1 MTAVD
6 EIKSRIHIE
15 DLVNEIPSV
24 KLRKSGK
31 NYVGFCPFHENK
43 RTPAFVV
50 FPDSGVWKCFGAC
63 NEGGDIFK
71 FVMKRDGCD
80 FPQAL
85 KTLAAKAGIELE
97 PLTPQRKEEDEHL
110 DRIRQL
116 LEESVL
122 LYQHHLTRN
131 PAGKL
136 ALDYLTKR
144 GLTTETIASFG
155 MGYAPAGWDTLMAH
169 FTGRGY
175 TVDELKEAGLVSE
188 NPEKERVYDRFRNRI
203 MIPIRDAQGRMAG
216 FGARILDP
224 NDVPKFLNSP
234 QTALFDKG
242 RLLFGMDHA
251 RRAIR
256 EKDQAVIVEGY
267 LDVIILHQAG
277 FTNTVSP
284 MGTALTEDQLRQLQ
298 RMTRKMILALDA
310 DAAGAKAT
318 MRGLEIARQSL
329 DHGDEMVFDARGLLH
344 EESRLRADL
353 RVTAIP
359 EGMDPDEVVL
369 RSPAEWEDILKNAK
383 PIVQHVMD
391 TMAAASDLSD
401 PKEKDALARKI
412 IPLIEDLA
420 SPIERDTYRSRLAVL
435 LRVNE
440 ESLMQL
446 QGGDATV
453 RQKPAARR
461 RQKPSRRDVPG
472 MGEIKNPLRPL
483 ENHCLR
489 LLLFKPD
496 LFLALESELKKS
508 QFEPLSVDDFQSAEA
523 QEAFLL
529 LTEAINQQEASVNDF
544 LVDHQPETLATFL
557 QQINAGVNLD
567 GTSDERIYDDLFD
580 TITRLRLV
588 QIREAIDSIRF
599 LVTELAG
606 WEKTQID
613 ERESMREYNKKM
625 TDLTGER
632 LRLEKALVPEIN
644 FQ

>member
-15 DLVNEIPSV
+15 DLADEIPAV

-31 NYVGFCPFHENK
+31 NHTGFCPFHENK

-50 FPDSGVWKCFGAC
+50 FPDSGTWRCFGAC

-71 FVMKRDGCD
+71 FVMKRDSCD

-85 KTLAAKAGIELE
+85 KTLAAKAGVELE
-97 PLTPQRKEEDEHL
+97 PLTPQRKEEDAHL

-131 PAGKL
+131 PAGKP

-144 GLTTETIASFG
+144 GLTAETIAAFG
-155 MGYAPAGWDTLMAH
+155 MGYAPAGWDTLMSH

-175 TVDELKEAGLVSE
+175 TVDELKEAGLLSE

-391 TMAAASDLSD
+391 TMAAASNLAD

-446 QGGDATV
+446 QGGDSK
-453 RQKPAARR
+453 RQKPTARR

-472 MGEIKNPLRPL
+472 MGEIKNPLRLL

-496 LFLALESELKKS
+496 LFSTLDNELKTNLFS
-508 QFEPLSVDDFQSAEA
+508 PLSVDDFQSAES

-529 LTEAINQQEASVNDF
+529 LIDAVSQQETSINDF
-544 LVDHQPETLATFL
+544 ILDHQPETLAAFL
-557 QQINAGVNLD
+557 QQINVGVNLE
-567 GTSDERIYDDLFD
+567 GTTDERIYDDLYD

-588 QIREAIDSIRF
+588 QIRESIDSIRF
-599 LVTELAG
+599 LVSDLAG

-613 ERESMREYNKKM
+613 ERESLREYNKKM
-625 TDLTGER
+625 TDLTGDR
-632 LRLEKALVPEIN
+632 LRLEKALQPEIN

>member
-15 DLVNEIPSV
+15 DLVNEIPTV

-31 NYVGFCPFHENK
+31 NYTGFCPFHENK

-85 KTLAAKAGIELE
+85 KTLAHKAGVELE
-97 PLTPQRKEEDEHL
+97 PLTPQRKEEDAHL

-116 LEESVL
+116 LEETVL
-122 LYQHHLTRN
+122 FYQHHLTRT
-131 PAGKL
+131 PAGKP

-144 GLTTETIASFG
+144 GLTAETISSFG
-155 MGYAPAGWDTLMAH
+155 MGFAPAGWDTLMTH

-175 TVDELKEAGLVSE
+175 TVDELKEAGLISE

-203 MIPIRDAQGRMAG
+203 IIPIRDAQGRMAG

-369 RSPAEWEDILKNAK
+369 RNPSEWEDILKNAK

-391 TMAAASDLSD
+391 TMAAASDLND

-446 QGGDATV
+446 QGGDVT
-453 RQKPAARR
+453 RQKPTTRR

-472 MGEIKNPLRPL
+472 VGELKNPLRLL

-496 LFLALESELKKS
+496 LFSTLDADLKNNLFS
-508 QFEPLSVDDFQSAEA
+508 PLSVDDFQSAES

-529 LTEAINQQEASVNDF
+529 LIDAVSQQETSVSDF
-544 LVDHQPETLATFL
+544 ILDHQPETLAAFL
-557 QQINAGVNLD
+557 QQINVGVNLD
-567 GTSDERIYDDLFD
+567 GTTDERIYDDLYD

-588 QIREAIDSIRF
+588 QNRESIDSIRF
-599 LVTELAG
+599 LVSDLAG
-606 WEKTQID
+606 WEKTQVD
-613 ERESMREYNKKM
+613 ERESLREYNKKM

-632 LRLEKALVPEIN
+632 LRLEKALQPEIN

>member
-6 EIKSRIHIE
+6 DIKSHIHIE
-15 DLVNEIPSV
+15 DLVNEIPTV

-31 NYVGFCPFHENK
+31 NFTGFCPFHENR

-50 FPDSGVWKCFGAC
+50 FPDSGTWRCFGQC

-71 FVMKRDGCD
+71 FVMKKEGCD

-85 KTLAAKAGIELE
+85 KLLALKAGVELE
-97 PLTPQRKEEDEHL
+97 PLTPQRKEEDEHQDKL
-110 DRIRQL
+110 RQL
-116 LEESVL
+116 LEETVL
-122 LYQHHLTRN
+122 FYQHYLTQN
-131 PAGKL
+131 VLGKS

-144 GLTTETIASFG
+144 GLTAETIVSFG
-155 MGYAPAGWDTLMAH
+155 LGYAPAGWDTLMTH

-175 TVDELKEAGLVSE
+175 SAADLKEAGLLSE
-188 NPEKERVYDRFRNRI
+188 NPEKERIYDRFRNRI

-234 QTALFDKG
+234 QTPLFDKG
-242 RLLFGMDHA
+242 RLLYGMDHA
-251 RRAIR
+251 RKSIR

-267 LDVIILHQAG
+267 LDVILLHQAG

-298 RMTRKMILALDA
+298 RLTRKMILALDA

-329 DHGDEMVFDARGLLH
+329 DRGDEMVFDARGLLH

-369 RSPAEWEDILKNAK
+369 RNPAEWEAILQNAK

-391 TMAAASDLSD
+391 TLAEGRNLND
-401 PKEKDALARKI
+401 PKVKDEIARQI

-435 LRVNE
+435 LHVNE

-446 QGGDATV
+446 QTGDTG
-453 RQKPAARR
+453 QPRR
-461 RQKPSRRDVPG
+461 SSGRRVKPSRRERSISPEVRS
-472 MGEIKNPLRPL
+472 PLRPL
-483 ENHCLR
+483 ENHCLC
-489 LLLFKPD
+489 LLLFQPD
-496 LFLALESELKKS
+496 LFTDVERELIQKKLHT
-508 QFEPLSVDDFQSAEA
+508 LSIDDFRFSEA
-523 QEAFLL
+523 QELFLL
-529 LTEAINQQEASVNDF
+529 VVDAINQLDVGVQEYITEHKSES
-544 LVDHQPETLATFL
+544 LRTYIEEITSGLSL
-557 QQINAGVNLD
+557 E
-567 GTSDERIYDDLFD
+567 GTSEDKLYEDMYD
-580 TITRLRLV
+580 TINRLRLA
-588 QIREAIDSIRF
+588 QIREAIDTIRF
-599 LVTELAG
+599 LVADLG
-606 WEKTQID
+606 DWEDPQVDIN
-613 ERESMREYNKKM
+613 ESKKEYDRKM
-625 TDLTGER
+625 LEFTGER
-632 LRLEKALVPEIN
+632 FRLEKALQPEIILN
-644 FQ
+644 

>member
-31 NYVGFCPFHENK
+31 NYTGFCPFHENK

-85 KTLAAKAGIELE
+85 KTLAHKAGVELE

-122 LYQHHLTRN
+122 VYQHHLTRN
-131 PAGKL
+131 PAGKPALEFL
-136 ALDYLTKR
+136 AKR
-144 GLTTETIASFG
+144 GLTAETIASFG
-155 MGYAPAGWDTLMAH
+155 MGYAPAGWDTLMSH

-175 TVDELKEAGLVSE
+175 TVNELKEAGLVSE

-224 NDVPKFLNSP
+224 NDNPKFLNSP

-251 RRAIR
+251 RKAIR

-369 RSPAEWEDILKNAK
+369 RDPAEWEAILKNAK

-391 TMAAASDLSD
+391 TMAAASNLAD

-435 LRVNE
+435 LHINE

-446 QGGDATV
+446 QGVDNAGE
-453 RQKPAARR
+453 KPTARR
-461 RQKPSRRDVPG
+461 RKKPSRRDVPG
-472 MGEIKNPLRPL
+472 MGEIKNPLPPL

-496 LFLALESELKKS
+496 LFSTLDSELKTNLFS
-508 QFEPLSVDDFQSAEA
+508 PLSVDDFQSAES

-529 LTEAINQQEASVNDF
+529 LIKAIGQQDSSVKDF
-544 LVDHQPETLATFL
+544 IFDHQPEPLAAFL
-557 QQINAGVNLD
+557 QQINTGINLD
-567 GTSDERIYDDLFD
+567 GTPDESIYEDLYD
-580 TITRLRLV
+580 SITRLRLI
-588 QIREAIDSIRF
+588 QIHESIDSIRF
-599 LVTELAG
+599 LVTDLAG

-613 ERESMREYNKKM
+613 EQESLREYYKKM
-625 TDLTGER
+625 KDLSVDR
-632 LRLEKALVPEIN
+632 LRLEKALQPEIN

>member
-31 NYVGFCPFHENK
+31 NYTGFCPFHENK

-50 FPDSGVWKCFGAC
+50 FPDSGTWRCFGQC

-71 FVMKRDGCD
+71 FIMKREGCD

-85 KTLAAKAGIELE
+85 KSLAAKAGVELE

-110 DRIRQL
+110 ERIRQL
-116 LEESVL
+116 LEETVL
-122 LYQHHLTRN
+122 FYQHFLVQN
-131 PAGKL
+131 VLGKP
-136 ALDYLTKR
+136 ALDYLTRR
-144 GLTTETIASFG
+144 GLTLETISSFG
-155 MGYAPAGWDTLMAH
+155 LGYAPAGWDALMAH
-169 FTGRGY
+169 FTERGY
-175 TVDELKEAGLVSE
+175 TAEELKEAGLLSE

-234 QTALFDKG
+234 QTSLFDKS
-242 RLLFGMDHA
+242 RLLYGMDHA
-251 RRAIR
+251 RKSIR

-267 LDVIILHQAG
+267 FDVILLHQAG
-277 FTNTVSP
+277 FTNTISP

-298 RMTRKMILALDA
+298 RLSRKIVLALDA

-318 MRGLEIARQSL
+318 MRGLEVARQSL
-329 DHGDEMVFDARGLLH
+329 ERGDEIVFDARGLLH

-359 EGMDPDEVVL
+359 EGMDPDEVAL
-369 RSPAEWEDILKNAK
+369 RDPAEWEAILRNAK

-391 TMAAASDLSD
+391 TLAAARDLTD
-401 PKEKDALARKI
+401 PKVKDEIARQI

-435 LRVNE
+435 LHVNE

-446 QGGDATV
+446 QVGTAG
-453 RQKPAARR
+453 QGKPRPRR
-461 RQKPSRRDVPG
+461 RMKPERHESAGQV
-472 MGEIKNPLRPL
+472 EWTNPLRLL

-496 LFLALESELKKS
+496 LFTQVENELKNNK
-508 QFEPLSVDDFQSAEA
+508 FPALSVDDFQSTES

-529 LTEAINQQEASVNDF
+529 LVDALNQLESSVPDYIF
-544 LVDHQPETLATFL
+544 DHQPESLSAFL
-557 QQINAGVNLD
+557 QTINTGFSLN
-567 GTSDERIYDDLFD
+567 SMPDERIYDDLYD
-580 TITRLRLV
+580 SITRLRLV
-588 QIREAIDSIRF
+588 QIREAIDTIRF
-599 LVTELAG
+599 LVSDLAE
-606 WEKTQID
+606 WQETQVD
-613 ERESMREYNKKM
+613 QRQSMRDYNRKM
-625 TDLTGER
+625 ADLTGER
-632 LRLEKALVPEIN
+632 LRLEKALQPEIN
-644 FQ
+644 LQ

>member
-31 NYVGFCPFHENK
+31 NYTGFCPFHDNK

-50 FPDSGVWKCFGAC
+50 FPDSGTWRCFGQC
-63 NEGGDIFK
+63 NEGGDLFK

-85 KTLAAKAGIELE
+85 KTLAAKAGVELE
-97 PLTPQRKEEDEHL
+97 PLTPQRKEEDAHRNRL
-110 DRIRQL
+110 RQL
-116 LEESVL
+116 LEETVL
-122 LYQHHLTRN
+122 FYQHYLTQN
-131 PAGKL
+131 TMGKP

-144 GLTTETIASFG
+144 GLTAETITSFG
-155 MGYAPAGWDTLMAH
+155 LGYAPPGWDTLMSH
-169 FTGRGY
+169 FTGKGY
-175 TVDELKEAGLVSE
+175 TTDELIEAGLLSE

-234 QTALFDKG
+234 QTTLFDKG
-242 RLLFGMDHA
+242 RLLFGMDQA
-251 RRAIR
+251 RKAIR
-256 EKDQAVIVEGY
+256 DKDQAVIVEGY
-267 LDVIILHQAG
+267 LDVIVLHQAG

-298 RMTRKMILALDA
+298 RLTRKMVLALDA

-318 MRGLEIARQSL
+318 MRGLEVARKSL
-329 DHGDEMVFDARGLLH
+329 DRGDEIIFDARGLLH

-353 RVTAIP
+353 RVTSIP

-369 RSPAEWEDILKNAK
+369 RDPKEWEAILQDAR
-383 PIVQHVMD
+383 PIVQHVME
-391 TMAAASDLSD
+391 TLAAGRDLND
-401 PKEKDALARKI
+401 PKVKDDVARQV

-420 SPIERDTYRSRLAVL
+420 SPIERDTYRSRLAVML
-435 LRVNE
+435 HVNE

-446 QGGDATV
+446 QGGGTGGR
-453 RQKPAARR
+453 RQPARR
-461 RQKPSRRDVPG
+461 RQRPSRKEQPSGV
-472 MGEIKNPLRPL
+472 EIKNPLRPL

-496 LFLALESELKKS
+496 LLPQLEEELKTNR
-508 QFEPLSVDDFQSAEA
+508 FPALSVDDFQSAES

-529 LTEAINQQEASVNDF
+529 LADAVNQLDSSIRDYISDNR
-544 LVDHQPETLATFL
+544 PETLDSFL
-557 QQINAGVNLD
+557 QEVDQGINLD
-567 GTSDERIYDDLFD
+567 NTPDDRIYDDLYD
-580 TITRLRLV
+580 TINRLRLV
-588 QIREAIDSIRF
+588 KIREAIDTIRF
-599 LVTELAG
+599 LVTDLAG
-606 WEKTQID
+606 WEEQQVD
-613 ERESMREYNKKM
+613 EKESLNQYYRKM
-625 TDLTGER
+625 SELTGER
-632 LRLEKALVPEIN
+632 FRLEKALQPEIN
-644 FQ
+644 LQ

>member
-31 NYVGFCPFHENK
+31 NYTGFCPFHENK

-50 FPDSGVWKCFGAC
+50 FPDSGTWRCFGQC

-71 FVMKRDGCD
+71 FVMKREGCD

-85 KTLAAKAGIELE
+85 KSLAAKAGVELE
-97 PLTPQRKEEDEHL
+97 PLTPQRKEEDEHQEK
-110 DRIRQL
+110 IRQL
-116 LEESVL
+116 LEETVL
-122 LYQHHLTRN
+122 LYKHYLTQN
-131 PAGKL
+131 AMGKP

-144 GLTTETIASFG
+144 GLTMETIASFDL
-155 MGYAPAGWDTLMAH
+155 GYAPAGWDTLSTH
-169 FTGRGY
+169 FTSRGY
-175 TVDELKEAGLVSE
+175 SVDDLKEAGLLSE
-188 NPEKERVYDRFRNRI
+188 NLEKERVYDRFRNRI

-234 QTALFDKG
+234 QTVLFDKG
-242 RLLFGMDHA
+242 RLLYGMDHA
-251 RRAIR
+251 RKSIR

-298 RMTRKMILALDA
+298 RLTRKMILALDA

-329 DHGDEMVFDARGLLH
+329 ERGDEMVFDARGLLH

-369 RSPAEWEDILKNAK
+369 RNPSEWEAILRNAK

-391 TMAAASDLSD
+391 TLAEAHDLND
-401 PKEKDALARKI
+401 PKEKDLVARQI

-420 SPIERDTYRSRLAVL
+420 SPVERDTYRSRLAVL
-435 LRVNE
+435 LHINE

-446 QGGDATV
+446 QAGGTV
-453 RQKPAARR
+453 RGKSAPRR
-461 RQKPSRRDVPG
+461 RPRPGLRDTAAPA
-472 MGEIKNPLRPL
+472 ELKNPLKLL
-483 ENHCLR
+483 ENHLLR

-496 LFLALESELKKS
+496 LFTLVENELKNNK
-508 QFEPLSVDDFQSAEA
+508 FPGLSVDDFQSTES

-529 LTEAINQQEASVNDF
+529 VAEAVQQLDASVRDYLNDH
-544 LVDHQPETLATFL
+544 LPESLNTFL
-557 QQINAGVNLD
+557 QSINSGISLD
-567 GTSDERIYDDLFD
+567 NTPDERIYDDLYD

-588 QIREAIDSIRF
+588 QIREAIDTIRF
-599 LVTELAG
+599 LVTDLAA
-606 WEKTQID
+606 WEEAQVD
-613 ERESMREYNKKM
+613 ERESIREYTRKM
-625 TDLTGER
+625 TELTGER
-632 LRLEKALVPEIN
+632 LRLEKALQPEIN
-644 FQ
+644 LQ

>member
-15 DLVNEIPSV
+15 DLVNEIPTV

-31 NYVGFCPFHENK
+31 NYTGFCPFHENK

-97 PLTPQRKEEDEHL
+97 PLTPQRKEVDAHL

-131 PAGKL
+131 PAGKP

-144 GLTTETIASFG
+144 GLTAETIASFG
-155 MGYAPAGWDTLMAH
+155 LGYAPAGWDTLMTH

-188 NPEKERVYDRFRNRI
+188 NLEKERVYDRFRNRI
-203 MIPIRDAQGRMAG
+203 MIPIRDAQERMAG

-369 RSPAEWEDILKNAK
+369 RNPAEWEEILKNAK

-446 QGGDATV
+446 QGGGTA
-453 RQKPAARR
+453 RQKPVVRR
-461 RQKPSRRDVPG
+461 RQKPPRRDVPG
-472 MGEIKNPLRPL
+472 VGEIKNPLRPL

-496 LFLALESELKKS
+496 LFLALEEELKNSK
-508 QFEPLSVDDFQSAEA
+508 FEPLSVDDFQSAEA

-529 LTEAINQQEASVNDF
+529 LMEAINQQDASINDF
-544 LVDHQPETLATFL
+544 LVDHQPETLAAFL

-625 TDLTGER
+625 MDLTGER
-632 LRLEKALVPEIN
+632 LRLEKALQPEIN

>member
-31 NYVGFCPFHENK
+31 NYTGFCPFHENK

-50 FPDSGVWKCFGAC
+50 FPDSGTWRCFGQC

-71 FVMKRDGCD
+71 FVMKREGCD

-85 KTLAAKAGIELE
+85 KSLAAKAGVELE
-97 PLTPQRKEEDEHL
+97 PLTPQRKEEDEHQEK
-110 DRIRQL
+110 IRQL
-116 LEESVL
+116 LEETVL
-122 LYQHHLTRN
+122 LYKHYLTQN
-131 PAGKL
+131 AMGKP

-144 GLTTETIASFG
+144 GLTMETIASFDL
-155 MGYAPAGWDTLMAH
+155 GYAPAGWDTLSTH
-169 FTGRGY
+169 FTSRGY
-175 TVDELKEAGLVSE
+175 TVDDLKEAGLLSE
-188 NPEKERVYDRFRNRI
+188 NLEKERVYDRFRNRI

-216 FGARILDP
+216 FGARVLDP

-234 QTALFDKG
+234 QTVLFDKG
-242 RLLFGMDHA
+242 RLLYGMDHA
-251 RRAIR
+251 RKSIR

-298 RMTRKMILALDA
+298 RLTRKMILALDA

-329 DHGDEMVFDARGLLH
+329 ERGDEMVFDARGLLH

-369 RSPAEWEDILKNAK
+369 RNPSEWEAILRNAK

-391 TMAAASDLSD
+391 TLAEAHDLND
-401 PKEKDALARKI
+401 PKEKDLVARQI

-420 SPIERDTYRSRLAVL
+420 SPVERDTYRSRLAVL
-435 LRVNE
+435 LHINE

-446 QGGDATV
+446 QAGGTV
-453 RQKPAARR
+453 RGKSAPRR
-461 RQKPSRRDVPG
+461 RPRPGRRDTVAPT
-472 MGEIKNPLRPL
+472 ELKNPLKLL
-483 ENHCLR
+483 ENHLLR

-496 LFLALESELKKS
+496 LFTLVENELKNNK
-508 QFEPLSVDDFQSAEA
+508 FPGLSVDDFQSTES

-529 LTEAINQQEASVNDF
+529 VAEAVQQLDASVRDYLNDH
-544 LVDHQPETLATFL
+544 LPESLNTFL
-557 QQINAGVNLD
+557 QSINSGISLD
-567 GTSDERIYDDLFD
+567 NTPDERIYDDLYD

-588 QIREAIDSIRF
+588 QIREAIDTIRF
-599 LVTELAG
+599 LVTDLAA
-606 WEKTQID
+606 WEEAQVD
-613 ERESMREYNKKM
+613 ERESIREYTRKM
-625 TDLTGER
+625 TELTGER
-632 LRLEKALVPEIN
+632 LRLEKALQPEIN
-644 FQ
+644 LQ

>member
-1 MTAVD
+1 MT
-6 EIKSRIHIE
+6 
-15 DLVNEIPSV
+15 
-24 KLRKSGK
+24 
-31 NYVGFCPFHENK
+31 
-43 RTPAFVV
+43 
-50 FPDSGVWKCFGAC
+50 
-63 NEGGDIFK
+63 
-71 FVMKRDGCD
+71 
-80 FPQAL
+80 
-85 KTLAAKAGIELE
+85 
-97 PLTPQRKEEDEHL
+97 
-110 DRIRQL
+110 
-116 LEESVL
+116 
-122 LYQHHLTRN
+122 
-131 PAGKL
+131 
-136 ALDYLTKR
+136 
-144 GLTTETIASFG
+144 
-155 MGYAPAGWDTLMAH
+155 H

-175 TVDELKEAGLVSE
+175 TVDEIKEAGLLSE

-234 QTALFDKG
+234 QTGLFDKG

-329 DHGDEMVFDARGLLH
+329 DHGDEMIFDARGLLH

-369 RSPAEWEDILKNAK
+369 RNPAEWEDILKNAK

-391 TMAAASDLSD
+391 TMAAASNLSD

-446 QGGDATV
+446 QGGDAAG
-453 RQKPAARR
+453 QKKPTARR
-461 RQKPSRRDVPG
+461 RQKPQRRDVPG
-472 MGEIKNPLRPL
+472 VGEIKNPLRLL

-496 LFLALESELKKS
+496 LFSTLDTDLKNNLFS
-508 QFEPLSVDDFQSAEA
+508 PLSVDDFQSAES
-523 QEAFLL
+523 QEAFILL
-529 LTEAINQQEASVNDF
+529 AEAVKQQDASINDF
-544 LVDHQPETLATFL
+544 ILDHQPETMAAFL
-557 QQINAGVNLD
+557 QQINTGITLD
-567 GTSDERIYDDLFD
+567 GTQDESIYDDLYD
-580 TITRLRLV
+580 TITRLRLI
-588 QIREAIDSIRF
+588 QIRESIDSIRF
-599 LVTELAG
+599 LVSDLAG
-606 WEKTQID
+606 WENSQID
-613 ERESMREYNKKM
+613 EKESLREYHKKM
-625 TDLTGER
+625 KEMSAER
-632 LRLEKALVPEIN
+632 LKLEKALQPEIN

>member
-15 DLVNEIPSV
+15 DLVNEIPTV

-31 NYVGFCPFHENK
+31 NYTGFCPFHENK

-97 PLTPQRKEEDEHL
+97 PLTPQRKEEDAHL

-131 PAGKL
+131 PAGKP

-144 GLTTETIASFG
+144 GLTAETITSFG
-155 MGYAPAGWDTLMAH
+155 LGYAPAGWDTLMTH

-175 TVDELKEAGLVSE
+175 TADELKEAGLVSE

-203 MIPIRDAQGRMAG
+203 MIPIRDSQGRMAG

-234 QTALFDKG
+234 QTSLFDKG

-369 RSPAEWEDILKNAK
+369 RNPAEWEDILKNAK

-435 LRVNE
+435 LRINE

-446 QGGDATV
+446 QGGDTV

-461 RQKPSRRDVPG
+461 RQKPSRREVPG
-472 MGEIKNPLRPL
+472 VGEIKNPLRPL

-496 LFLALESELKKS
+496 LFLALEEELKNSK
-508 QFEPLSVDDFQSAEA
+508 FEPLSVDDFQSAEA

-529 LTEAINQQEASVNDF
+529 LMEAINQQDASINDF
-544 LVDHQPETLATFL
+544 LVDHQPETLAAFL

-625 TDLTGER
+625 MDLTGER
-632 LRLEKALVPEIN
+632 LRLEKALQPEIN

>member
-6 EIKSRIHIE
+6 EIKTRLHIE

-31 NYVGFCPFHENK
+31 NYTGFCPFHENK

-50 FPDSGVWKCFGAC
+50 FPDSGTWRCFGQC

-80 FPQAL
+80 FSQAL
-85 KTLAAKAGIELE
+85 KTLAAKAGVDLE
-97 PLTPQRKEEDEHL
+97 PLTPQRKEEDEHQNRL
-110 DRIRQL
+110 RQL

-122 LYQHHLTRN
+122 FYQHFLTKN
-131 PAGKL
+131 EIGKP
-136 ALDYLTKR
+136 ALDYLVKR
-144 GLTTETIASFG
+144 GLTMETLASFG
-155 MGYAPAGWDTLMAH
+155 LGYAPEGWDTLMTH

-188 NPEKERVYDRFRNRI
+188 NPEKEHIYDRFRNRI

-216 FGARILDP
+216 FGARILNP
-224 NDVPKFLNSP
+224 NDNPKFLNSP
-234 QTALFDKG
+234 QTTLFDKG

-251 RRAIR
+251 RKSIR
-256 EKDQAVIVEGY
+256 EKDQVVIVEGY

-298 RMTRKMILALDA
+298 RLTRKMILALDA

-329 DHGDEMVFDARGLLH
+329 DRGDEMIFDARGLLH

-369 RSPAEWEDILKNAK
+369 RNPAEWESILKEAR

-391 TMAAASDLSD
+391 TLTSGRDLDD
-401 PKEKDALARKI
+401 PKVKDEIARQI

-420 SPIERDTYRSRLAVL
+420 SPIERDTYRSRLAVKL
-435 LRVNE
+435 HINE

-446 QGGDATV
+446 QSGGQIKG
-453 RQKPAARR
+453 RQSPR
-461 RQKPSRRDVPG
+461 RQTKPVRREPEGTAGWKD
-472 MGEIKNPLRPL
+472 PLRLL

-496 LFLALESELKKS
+496 LFSVVEDELK
-508 QFEPLSVDDFQSAEA
+508 QRNFPLLSVDDFQSTEA

-529 LTEAINQQEASVNDF
+529 LVDAVQQLETSVHDY
-544 LVDHQPETLATFL
+544 LLDHQPESLNEFMQAV
-557 QQINAGVNLD
+557 NAGISLENTPD
-567 GTSDERIYDDLFD
+567 DRIFDDLYD
-580 TITRLRLV
+580 TITRLRLM
-588 QIREAIDSIRF
+588 QIREAIDTIRF
-599 LVTELAG
+599 LVTDLSQWKE
-606 WEKTQID
+606 QQVD
-613 ERESMREYNKKM
+613 ERESLREYNKKM

-632 LRLEKALVPEIN
+632 FRLEKALQPEIN

>member
-6 EIKSRIHIE
+6 EIKTRIHIE

-31 NYVGFCPFHENK
+31 NYTGFCPFHENK

-50 FPDSGVWKCFGAC
+50 FPDSGTWRCFGQC

-85 KTLAAKAGIELE
+85 KILAAKAGVELE
-97 PLTPQRKEEDEHL
+97 PLTPQRKEEDEHQEKL
-110 DRIRQL
+110 RQL
-116 LEESVL
+116 LEETVL
-122 LYQHHLTRN
+122 FYQHYLLQN
-131 PAGKL
+131 VQGKP

-144 GLTTETIASFG
+144 GLTSETISSFG
-155 MGYAPAGWDTLMAH
+155 LGYAPPGWDTLFTH
-169 FTGRGY
+169 FAERGY
-175 TVDELKEAGLVSE
+175 TQEDLKETGLLSE
-188 NPEKERVYDRFRNRI
+188 NPEKERLYDRFRNRI

-242 RLLFGMDHA
+242 RLLYGMDHA
-251 RRAIR
+251 RKSIR

-267 LDVIILHQAG
+267 LDVILLHQAG

-298 RMTRKMILALDA
+298 RLTRKMILALDA

-329 DHGDEMVFDARGLLH
+329 DRGDEVVFDARGLLH

-369 RSPAEWEDILKNAK
+369 RNPAEWEAILRNAK

-391 TMAAASDLSD
+391 TLAAGRDLND
-401 PKEKDALARKI
+401 PKAKDEIARQI

-435 LRVNE
+435 LHVNE
-440 ESLMQL
+440 ESLLQL
-446 QGGDATV
+446 QTGGTGGG
-453 RQKPAARR
+453 KPASRR
-461 RQKPSRRDVPG
+461 RVKPSRREPG
-472 MGEIKNPLRPL
+472 IPPAELKNPLRLL

-496 LFLALESELKKS
+496 LFSQLEDELKNNR
-508 QFEPLSVDDFQSAEA
+508 FPALSVDDFQSTES

-529 LTEAINQQEASVNDF
+529 LVEAVRQLDVSVQEYLA
-544 LVDHQPETLATFL
+544 DHQPETLQTFL
-557 QQINAGVNLD
+557 QEINTGISLEK
-567 GTSDERIYDDLFD
+567 TPDERIYDDLYD
-580 TITRLRLV
+580 TLTRLRLL
-588 QIREAIDSIRF
+588 QIREAIDTIRF
-599 LVTELAG
+599 LVSDLAA
-606 WEKTQID
+606 WQEDQID
-613 ERESMREYNKKM
+613 QRESLREYYRKM
-625 TDLTGER
+625 DDLTGER
-632 LRLEKALVPEIN
+632 FRLEKALQPEIN
-644 FQ
+644 LQ

>member
-15 DLVNEIPSV
+15 DIVNEIPSV

-31 NYVGFCPFHENK
+31 NHTGFCPFHENK

-50 FPDSGVWKCFGAC
+50 FPDSGTWRCFGQC

-85 KTLAAKAGIELE
+85 KTLAVKAGVELE
-97 PLTPQRKEEDEHL
+97 PLTPQRKEEDVHQNNL
-110 DRIRQL
+110 RQL
-116 LEESVL
+116 LEETTL
-122 LYQHHLTRN
+122 IYQHYLTQN
-131 PAGKL
+131 SQGKP
-136 ALDYLTKR
+136 ALDYLMKR
-144 GLTTETIASFG
+144 GLTAETILSFG
-155 MGYAPAGWDTLMAH
+155 LGYAPQGWDTLMTH

-175 TVDELKEAGLVSE
+175 TQDDLKEVGLLSE

-251 RRAIR
+251 RKAIR

-267 LDVIILHQAG
+267 LDVILLHQAG

-329 DHGDEMVFDARGLLH
+329 DRGDEMVFDARGLLH

-369 RSPAEWEDILKNAK
+369 RDPAEWEAILRDAK

-391 TMAAASDLSD
+391 TLAAGRNLND
-401 PKEKDALARKI
+401 PKEKDEIAHQI

-420 SPIERDTYRSRLAVL
+420 SPIERDTYRSRLAVML
-435 LRVNE
+435 HVNE
-440 ESLMQL
+440 ETLMQL
-446 QGGDATV
+446 HGGESGKG
-453 RQKPAARR
+453 RPSPRR
-461 RQKPSRRDVPG
+461 RLKPSRRELIAPV
-472 MGEIKNPLRPL
+472 ELKSPLRLL

-496 LFLALESELKKS
+496 LFTQVEGELKNNKFPS
-508 QFEPLSVDDFQSAEA
+508 LSVDDFQSTES

-529 LTEAINQQEASVNDF
+529 LVDAVQQLDSSVRDYIST
-544 LVDHQPETLATFL
+544 HQPETLESFL
-557 QQINAGVNLD
+557 QEINRGITLD
-567 GTSDERIYDDLFD
+567 DTPDERIYDDLYD

-588 QIREAIDSIRF
+588 QIREAIDTIRF
-599 LVTELAG
+599 LVSDLSG
-606 WEKTQID
+606 WEDQQVD
-613 ERESMREYNKKM
+613 ERESMKEYNRKM
-625 TDLTGER
+625 SDLTGER
-632 LRLEKALVPEIN
+632 FRLEKALQPEIN
-644 FQ
+644 LQ

>member
-6 EIKSRIHIE
+6 DIKSRIQIE
-15 DLVNEIPSV
+15 DLVNENPTV

-31 NYVGFCPFHENK
+31 NFTGFCPFHENK

-50 FPDSGVWKCFGAC
+50 FPDSGTWRCFGQC

-71 FVMKRDGCD
+71 FIMKRESCD

-85 KTLAAKAGIELE
+85 KLLALKAGVELE
-97 PLTPQRKEEDEHL
+97 ALTPERKEEDQHQDKL
-110 DRIRQL
+110 RGL
-116 LEESVL
+116 LEETAHF
-122 LYQHHLTRN
+122 YQHYLTQN
-131 PAGKL
+131 VLGKP

-144 GLTTETIASFG
+144 GLTLETIASFG
-155 MGYAPAGWDTLMAH
+155 LGYAPAGWDTLMSH
-169 FTGRGY
+169 FTERGNSI
-175 TVDELKEAGLVSE
+175 DDLKEVGLLSE
-188 NPEKERVYDRFRNRI
+188 NPEKERLYDRFRNRI

-234 QTALFDKG
+234 QTPLFDKG
-242 RLLFGMDHA
+242 RLLYGMDHA
-251 RRAIR
+251 RKSIR

-267 LDVIILHQAG
+267 LDVILLHQAG

-298 RMTRKMILALDA
+298 RLTRKMILALDA

-329 DHGDEMVFDARGLLH
+329 DRGDDLVFDARGLLH

-369 RSPAEWEDILKNAK
+369 RNPAEWEAILQNAK

-391 TMAAASDLSD
+391 TLSAGRNLND
-401 PKEKDALARKI
+401 PKVKDEIARQI

-435 LRVNE
+435 LHINE

-446 QGGDATV
+446 QTGETG
-453 RQKPAARR
+453 Q
-461 RQKPSRRDVPG
+461 SRRTIG
-472 MGEIKNPLRPL
+472 RRIKSSRRERTTFPVLKSPLRPL
-483 ENHCLR
+483 ENHCLC
-489 LLLFKPD
+489 LLLHQPD
-496 LFLALESELKKS
+496 LFTDVERELIQNKLHT
-508 QFEPLSVDDFQSAEA
+508 LSIDDFQFSEA
-523 QEAFLL
+523 QELFLL
-529 LTEAINQQEASVNDF
+529 VVDGIKQLDIGVQDYITEKKSDLLNTYIEG
-544 LVDHQPETLATFL
+544 
-557 QQINAGVNLD
+557 I
-567 GTSDERIYDDLFD
+567 TSGLSLENTSEDKLYEDLYD
-580 TITRLRLV
+580 TINRLRLA
-588 QIREAIDSIRF
+588 QIRDSIDTIRF
-599 LVTELAG
+599 LVADLAD
-606 WEKTQID
+606 WKDTQVD
-613 ERESMREYNKKM
+613 ERESMKEYNQKM
-625 TDLTGER
+625 IELTGER
-632 LRLEKALVPEIN
+632 LRLEKALQPEIN
-644 FQ
+644 LN